1 MRNVIGKLAVVFS
14 ISATIALAQAPAP
27 LAFEVA
33 SVKAGPGEQ
42 AEGSTF
48 IVPGR
53 FLPGGRF
60 EARNSQLLT
69 LVRRAYEEFSLE
81 PGQIIGPTEL
91 LEERFDVDGR
101 AGRDVPEPI
110 IRLMLRQL
118 LADRF
123 KMRVHTE
130 KRTVDAYEL
139 LVARTDRRLG
149 PQIRP
154 AKADCKATMAAVARG
169 EMAMPQAAVAGG
181 PIACGVS
188 SGVRDGA
195 NRYYLGGRPI
205 SNLAIVLQN
214 VLNRRVIDR
223 TGLIGEFDVELFWA
237 VDSANEKLPSLLT
250 AVRDQLGLRLQPG
263 KTEIESLVIDH
274 VERPTPD

>member
-1 MRNVIGKLAVVFS
+1 MIGTLAVLLS
-14 ISATIALAQAPAP
+14 ISTAIALAQAPAS

-42 AEGSTF
+42 ADGSTF

-69 LVRRAYEEFSLE
+69 LIRRAYEEFSLE
-81 PGQIIGPTEL
+81 PGQISGPTAL

-101 AGRDVPEPI
+101 AGRDVTEPT

-139 LVARTDRRLG
+139 VVARTARRLG

-154 AKADCKATMAAVARG
+154 AKADCKATVAAVARG

-205 SNLAIVLQN
+205 GNLAIVLQN

-274 VERPTPD
+274 AERPTPD

>member
-1 MRNVIGKLAVVFS
+1 MIGTLAVLLS
-14 ISATIALAQAPAP
+14 ISTAIALAQAPAS
-27 LAFEVA
+27 LAFEAA

-42 AEGSTF
+42 ADGSTF

-69 LVRRAYEEFSLE
+69 LIRRAYEEFSLE
-81 PGQIIGPTEL
+81 PGQISGPTAL

-101 AGRDVPEPI
+101 AGRDVTEPT

-139 LVARTDRRLG
+139 VVARTARRLG

-154 AKADCKATMAAVARG
+154 AKADCKATVAAVARG
-169 EMAMPQAAVAGG
+169 EMAMRPLLPVGQSPAG
-181 PIACGVS
+181 
-188 SGVRDGA
+188 
-195 NRYYLGGRPI
+195 
-205 SNLAIVLQN
+205 
-214 VLNRRVIDR
+214 
-223 TGLIGEFDVELFWA
+223 
-237 VDSANEKLPSLLT
+237 
-250 AVRDQLGLRLQPG
+250 
-263 KTEIESLVIDH
+263 
-274 VERPTPD
+274 

>member
-1 MRNVIGKLAVVFS
+1 VSM
-14 ISATIALAQAPAP
+14 
-27 LAFEVA
+27 
-33 SVKAGPGEQ
+33 
-42 AEGSTF
+42 
-48 IVPGR
+48 
-53 FLPGGRF
+53 
-60 EARNSQLLT
+60 LT